1 MAMAM
6 ASAAN
11 LAVAIHASQPGGM
24 ARQII
29 GSATLRCNTHDPV
42 REFARRAAA

>member
-11 LAVAIHASQPGGM
+11 LAVAIHASRPGGM

-29 GSATLRCNTHDPV
+29 GSAALRCNTHDPV